1 MGWTDRP
8 GRTTFTTFLHIFFT
22 RKIKSL
28 TRISVKNCVKINLKL
43 KKNVI
48 INVTGW
54 SDRYC
59 LWMRMKITVIT
70 DEQATGSHN
79 KFMLI
84 FIVGAPPLLCQFT
97 RDGVCGANKMT
108 PTNKLR
114 NFLFI
119 DHLEN

>member
-1 MGWTDRP
+1 MLLIKIMRLSKKKNFFKSGCFNNKSKGWD
-8 GRTTFTTFLHIFFT
+8 GRTGQVVRPLLRFYIFFFT
-22 RKIKSL
+22 RNIKSL
-28 TRISVKNCVKINLKL
+28 TRISVKNCVKINSKL

-48 INVTGW
+48 LNVTGW

-84 FIVGAPPLLCQFT
+84 FIVGAPPLL
-97 RDGVCGANKMT
+97 
-108 PTNKLR
+108 
-114 NFLFI
+114 
-119 DHLEN
+119 